1 MALHQSDRAASDK
14 PFYTLFI
21 GNTDD
26 RPFSAQQRADIF
38 QLVLRHFPSFTA
50 LDAQGFYKGKPLP
63 TLQVQV
69 ATKDRYSLLALC
81 QELGLYLQQKFIGLS
96 DGQIFQSVA
105 IIEPDQRPQTD
116 GKLPKRDR
124 K

>member
-1 MALHQSDRAASDK
+1 MVLHQSDRPASDK

-26 RPFSAQQRADIF
+26 RPFTLQQRAEIF
-38 QLVLRHFPSFTA
+38 RLVCGHFPSFTA

-69 ATKDRYSLLALC
+69 ATKDRYSLSVLC
-81 QELGLYLQQKFIGLS
+81 QELGVYLQQKFIGLS
-96 DGQIFQSVA
+96 DGHIFQSVA
-105 IIEPDQRPQTD
+105 IIEPDQHPQTED
-116 GKLPKRDR
+116 K
-124 K
+124 

>member
-1 MALHQSDRAASDK
+1 MALHQSDRPSSDK

-96 DGQIFQSVA
+96 DGHIFQSVA
-105 IIEPDQRPQTD
+105 IIQPDQHPQTE
-116 GKLPKRDR
+116 GKLPERDR

>member
-1 MALHQSDRAASDK
+1 MGLHQSDRPASDK

-26 RPFSAQQRADIF
+26 RPFSSQQRSDIF

-81 QELGLYLQQKFIGLS
+81 QELGVYLQQKFIGLS

-105 IIEPDQRPQTD
+105 IIGPDQDPQTE
-116 GKLPKRDR
+116 GKLPERDR